1 VRSIVLSGARS
12 WLVVFLTF
20 SLLNVPVFAASEKPL
35 GMVVTADHAQLD
47 NAKAAVG
54 ADVFSGDAVATEPD
68 GSLRMKVGASEVYL
82 LASSSVT
89 FAPREDKVQ
98 AKIDRGTVGFSTP
111 ASSQFEVET
120 PLGVVSGANGQ
131 HVFGQVS
138 VVTPTSMLV
147 TAYEGALVVRSANGQ
162 EKMVDEGQTYEA
174 TLLPD
179 GAGGGGQAPA
189 GAGSGGGGG
198 QTPVGVG
205 GTGIKWDNVAK
216 VAIPAVILG
225 VTSLVIW
232 LEESESCVTTNC
244 N

>member
-1 VRSIVLSGARS
+1 
-12 WLVVFLTF
+12 
-20 SLLNVPVFAASEKPL
+20 
-35 GMVVTADHAQLD
+35 
-47 NAKAAVG
+47 
-54 ADVFSGDAVATEPD
+54 
-68 GSLRMKVGASEVYL
+68 
-82 LASSSVT
+82 
-89 FAPREDKVQ
+89 
-98 AKIDRGTVGFSTP
+98 
-111 ASSQFEVET
+111 
-120 PLGVVSGANGQ
+120 
-131 HVFGQVS
+131 VS